1 MESNVKLN
9 QDIIDFIKIKLEE
22 EGIEDIEV
30 TDESGL
36 IGDGGI
42 IDSMGIV
49 ELCLFLEDKAQTLNF
64 EFDWTSDSA
73 MSNSRSMF
81 KSVESLADTF
91 VEQFNK

>member
-1 MESNVKLN
+1 MEATKIK

-30 TDESGL
+30 TEESGL

>member
-1 MESNVKLN
+1 MEATKIK

-30 TDESGL
+30 TEESGL

-91 VEQFNK
+91 IEQFNK

>member
-1 MESNVKLN
+1 MEATKIK

-30 TDESGL
+30 TEESGL

-81 KSVESLADTF
+81 KSVESLTDTF
-91 VEQFNK
+91 IEQFNK

>member
-1 MESNVKLN
+1 MNSSDVCQE
-9 QDIIDFIKIKLEE
+9 IIKFVKIKLEE
-22 EGIEDIEV
+22 EGIDDIEV
-30 TDESGL
+30 NSDSSL

-49 ELCLFLEDKAQTLNF
+49 ELCLFLEDKAQDNDF

-81 KSVESLADTF
+81 KSIQSLADTF
-91 VEQFNK
+91 VEQFNT

>member
-1 MESNVKLN
+1 MEATQIK

-30 TDESGL
+30 TEESGL

-91 VEQFNK
+91 IEQLNK

>member
-1 MESNVKLN
+1 MEATKIK

-30 TDESGL
+30 TEESDL

-49 ELCLFLEDKAQTLNF
+49 ELVN
-64 EFDWTSDSA
+64 
-73 MSNSRSMF
+73 
-81 KSVESLADTF
+81 
-91 VEQFNK
+91 

>member
-1 MESNVKLN
+1 MEAAKIK

-30 TDESGL
+30 TEESGL

-81 KSVESLADTF
+81 KSVESLADKF
-91 VEQFNK
+91 IEQFNK

>member
-1 MESNVKLN
+1 MEATKIK

-30 TDESGL
+30 TEESGL

-91 VEQFNK
+91 VEQFNN

>member
-1 MESNVKLN
+1 MEATQIK

-30 TDESGL
+30 TEESGL

-91 VEQFNK
+91 IEQINK

>member
-1 MESNVKLN
+1 MEATKIK

-30 TDESGL
+30 TEESGL

-49 ELCLFLEDKAQTLNF
+49 ELCLFLEDKVKPKFWNLIGHLIQLANSKVCLNQLKA
-64 EFDWTSDSA
+64 T
-73 MSNSRSMF
+73 
-81 KSVESLADTF
+81 DTF